1 MACFILPQLS
11 ILGRNH
17 IPVIQPC
24 VWLCICVL
32 NFWMEIRGGG
42 EIILWPGT
50 GDFQVDS
57 NKSSSHSLEPII
69 GRVLQSHTFTAA
81 PLEWFCFLHFVF
93 TFGDLKHRQS
103 HQMHWHPL
111 CLLEHSS
118 TPQICPLF
126 LGSCGRDFHSE
137 YSRYGH
143 TCQRIHWPNTFR
155 QGWTLHY
162 RQAPD
167 AWSVCGCKRLA
178 PHPTVEP

>member
-1 MACFILPQLS
+1 MET
-11 ILGRNH
+11 NH
-17 IPVIQPC
+17 APC
-24 VWLCICVL
+24 SRWLHPSPAEHSRWKPYSCDTTMRMTLYLFVFL
-32 NFWMEIRGGG
+32 KFWMEIRGGG

-118 TPQICPLF
+118 TPQICHLF
-126 LGSCGRDFHSE
+126 LGSCGRGFHSE

-143 TCQRIHWPNTFR
+143 TCQKIHWPNTSR
-155 QGWTLHY
+155 QG
-162 RQAPD
+162 
-167 AWSVCGCKRLA
+167 
-178 PHPTVEP
+178 